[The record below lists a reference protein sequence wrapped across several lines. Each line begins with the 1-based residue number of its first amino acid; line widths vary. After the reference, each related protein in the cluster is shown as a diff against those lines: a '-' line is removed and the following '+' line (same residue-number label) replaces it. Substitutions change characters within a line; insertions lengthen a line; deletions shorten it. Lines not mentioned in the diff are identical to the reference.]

1 MKKNKILK
9 EYEKIEEEFFD
20 IDENQKKATIK
31 LRFNAPSDIFD
42 VNYLSKKPVL
52 SDDFLDWIK
61 SAFDIIPA
69 KYKINLDVSFTDM
82 QGYSAEELNDIFKK
96 NMMLE
101 YKTSRSKRKS
111 RNNIAFTLMGIGA
124 LFFIV
129 MLFIEHLWVS
139 DSILQKIFVYV
150 SDICTTVTFWE
161 ALTILVV
168 ENHESRVYSL
178 NLLERFSSIKFHAKY
193 S

>member
-20 IDENQKKATIK
+20 IDENQKKATIN

-42 VNYLSKKPVL
+42 INYISKKPVL

-69 KYKINLDVSFTDM
+69 KYKINLDVSFSDM

-111 RNNIAFTLMGIGA
+111 RNNIAFTLMGIGV
-124 LFFIV
+124 LFFIG
-129 MLFIEHLWVS
+129 MILISNLWVS
-139 DSILQKIFVYV
+139 DSILQKIFTYV

-168 ENHESRVYSL
+168 ENHENRVYSL
-178 NLLERFSSIKFHAKY
+178 NLLERFSSIKFHAED